1 MAVTTGSEPFGL
13 WRVTV
18 SWQGDTVYRVHFGK
32 TGEEGPVHP
41 LIHRFLTG
49 QEVDLSGIAS
59 PADETDGVSGAIYRA
74 VRGVRYGE
82 VATYGEIA
90 ARVGTS
96 PRAVGQAM
104 ARNPTPLVIPCHR
117 IVSKNGLGGFTPS
130 PMIKRD
136 LLAMERSVCQGRKG
150 RV

>member
-18 SWQGDTVYRVHFGK
+18 SWQGNTVYRVHFGK

-41 LIHRFLTG
+41 LVHRYLAG
-49 QEVDLSGIAS
+49 QEVSFAGIAS
-59 PADETDGVSGAIYRA
+59 PVDEADGVSGAIYRA
-74 VRGVRYGE
+74 VRGIGYGE

-90 ARVGTS
+90 SRVGTS

-104 ARNPTPLVIPCHR
+104 ARNPTPLVVPCHR
-117 IVSKNGLGGFTPS
+117 IVGKNGIGGFTPS
-130 PMIKRD
+130 PLIKRD
-136 LLAMERSVCQGRKG
+136 LLALEATVVQGRKG
-150 RV
+150 RM